1 MMLKVQDTSGKLQSV
16 LQAMQQ
22 EIEDMC
28 QCGFSAQNILNYAF
42 ECSETNQNTVTFRG
56 ELLGT
61 AQVTSSQLIS
71 YIERW
76 ITVEGIVA
84 VQGLRLRVDRSCPV
98 EIRLFSDSLCQPS
111 DSSTSTAVIGGVVAA
126 IVAVLVTVIVCVVV
140 FVAVRRHKRI
150 DKANIHSR

>member
-1 MMLKVQDTSGKLQSV
+1 MLQVQDTSGKLQSV
-16 LQAMQQ
+16 LQALHQ
-22 EIEDMC
+22 EIEDLC
-28 QCGFSAQNILNYAF
+28 KCGVSAENIINYAL

-98 EIRLFSDSLCQPS
+98 EIRLLSDSLCQPS
-111 DSSTSTAVIGGVVAA
+111 DSAAVIGGVVAA
-126 IVAVLVTVIVCVVV
+126 VLAVLLVTVIVCVVV
-140 FVAVRRHKRI
+140 FVAVRRHKHT
-150 DKANIHSR
+150 DKPNIHSR

>member
-1 MMLKVQDTSGKLQSV
+1 MLQVQDTGSKLQSV
-16 LQAMQQ
+16 LQALQQ
-22 EIEDMC
+22 EIEDLC
-28 QCGFSAQNILNYAF
+28 QCGFSAENILNHAF

-98 EIRLFSDSLCQPS
+98 EIRLLSDSLCQPNS
-111 DSSTSTAVIGGVVAA
+111 DSAAILGRVVAA
-126 IVAVLVTVIVCVVV
+126 VLAVLLVTVIVCVVV
-140 FVAVRRHKRI
+140 FVAVRRHKHP
-150 DKANIHSR
+150 DKANVQSG

>member
-1 MMLKVQDTSGKLQSV
+1 VFYKLCNKKLKICANVD
-16 LQAMQQ
+16 
-22 EIEDMC
+22 
-28 QCGFSAQNILNYAF
+28 SAQNILNYAF

-56 ELLGT
+56 ELFGT

-98 EIRLFSDSLCQPS
+98 EIRLLSDSLCQPS
-111 DSSTSTAVIGGVVAA
+111 DSAAVIGGVVAA
-126 IVAVLVTVIVCVVV
+126 ILAVLLVTVIVCVVV
-140 FVAVRRHKRI
+140 FVAVRRHQHP
-150 DKANIHSR
+150 DKANIHSG

>member
-71 YIERW
+71 YIEHW

-98 EIRLFSDSLCQPS
+98 KIRLLSDSLCQPS
-111 DSSTSTAVIGGVVAA
+111 DSAAVIGGVVAA
-126 IVAVLVTVIVCVVV
+126 VLAVFLVTVIVCVVV

-150 DKANIHSR
+150 DKANIMT

>member
-1 MMLKVQDTSGKLQSV
+1 MLQVQDTSSKCQSV
-16 LQAMQQ
+16 LQALQQ
-22 EIEDMC
+22 EIEDLC
-28 QCGFSAQNILNYAF
+28 QCGFSAEYILNYAF

-56 ELLGT
+56 ELFGT

-71 YIERW
+71 YIKCW

-84 VQGLRLRVDRSCPV
+84 VQGLRLRVDHSCPV

-140 FVAVRRHKRI
+140 FVAVRRP
-150 DKANIHSR
+150 S